1 MFMSCI
7 FLTCREEVILPTASI
22 FGIFFAPGTKLWM
35 GPGSRERRIATIKAF
50 CRWSWKWR
58 PQRAHWTIDYR
69 ASIGLY
75 WYFNS
80 NVSATHTHIITYAQ
94 PHNHTFEYIY
104 ILVVFY
110 IHYIIIQYIIICLK
124 ALKLYIYIC
133 AQSILCACLKL
144 FVCMSCSTLY
154 NIIISCFVDH
164 VIHSFIGSLSFY
176 ISVWLSHL
184 AHWRGKCR
192 QVWLL
197 QRAGLSLRSAW
208 LQRWDGR
215 MAGKDPRGLIYIT
228 HVQIRG
234 LCVTIYI
241 YSNICSVCPFAHTII
256 KLP

>member
-1 MFMSCI
+1 
-7 FLTCREEVILPTASI
+7 
-22 FGIFFAPGTKLWM
+22 M

-80 NVSATHTHIITYAQ
+80 NVSATHTHNYICTTTQ
-94 PHNHTFEYIY
+94 SHNHTFEYIY

-164 VIHSFIGSLSFY
+164 IIHSLVHYHSILASGFRTWHTDEASVAKSGSCKEPDFPCDRLGSKDETAGWQAKTRVDSFI
-176 ISVWLSHL
+176 
-184 AHWRGKCR
+184 
-192 QVWLL
+192 
-197 QRAGLSLRSAW
+197 
-208 LQRWDGR
+208 
-215 MAGKDPRGLIYIT
+215 
-228 HVQIRG
+228 
-234 LCVTIYI
+234 
-241 YSNICSVCPFAHTII
+241 
-256 KLP
+256 